1 MYNFVHH
8 ATWLQRV
15 IKEIIKEVVM
25 EYSLSIKDILL
36 LARQNIKTIFVFVVV
51 LAFLTGLYGFIQSK
65 PEDYSLAEKEYA
77 EEQMDN
83 YDKWQ
88 EKSGSIKK
96 ELEQELVEGYEL
108 LESHPFMQLDSSKIK
123 KRRLVFTLRNDIEV
137 TRSDTFRAWI
147 DKLNCKQLF
156 GSDKEILKKYRQD
169 YISVYGDMGEV
180 SVSIID
186 VPYYDYTQVA
196 KFLEKY
202 IKSEAKKN
210 GIAILSSTNNVID
223 GFNQEILDRQD
234 ILRNNVIR
242 IQNEL
247 NSFKNFE
254 MDQPVGAGSTTT
266 RNIFKIIVFILAGL
280 LIGLVLG
287 ILFVL
292 FKVIRKGTIISS
304 DQITE
309 ISGLEKLAA
318 GNVKDSSFIK
328 VVSVV
333 INAVTDNTK
342 SVLILD
348 EKKNEVN
355 ELINH
360 LKKID
365 EREYVWS
372 DMDGENIEV
381 LNHIHDIE
389 GIVTTVKLGETT
401 FSEVQRAIRWSQKY
415 KKNMLGYIVIE

>member
-1 MYNFVHH
+1 
-8 ATWLQRV
+8 
-15 IKEIIKEVVM
+15 M
-25 EYSLSIKDILL
+25 EYSLNIKDVINV
-36 LARQNIKTIFVFVVV
+36 AKHNIKTLIIFIVLFVILIGGYGIKQSSVPT
-51 LAFLTGLYGFIQSK
+51 LT
-65 PEDYSLAEKEYA
+65 A
-77 EEQMDN
+77 EEKKQAEASIDN

-88 EKSGSIKK
+88 EKSESIKK
-96 ELEQELVEGYEL
+96 ELEQELVEGYKL
-108 LESHPFMQLDSSKIK
+108 LENHPFMRLDSSKTNRQRI
-123 KRRLVFTLRNDIEV
+123 VFTLRDDIEV
-137 TRSDTFRAWI
+137 TRADTFRAWV

-156 GSDKEILKKYRQD
+156 GSDKEILKNYKQE
-169 YISVYGDMGEV
+169 YISIYGDTGQVVV
-180 SVSIID
+180 SVID

-196 KFLEKY
+196 KYLEKY

-210 GIAILSSTNNVID
+210 GIDILFSTSNVIN

-247 NSFKNFE
+247 NSFKSFE

-365 EREYVWS
+365 EREYIYS
-372 DMDGENIEV
+372 EIDGENIEV
-381 LNHIHDIE
+381 LNQIHDVE
-389 GIVTTVKLGETT
+389 GVVTTVKLGETT